1 MPLDQLPTPTAPE
14 TTAGDDAGAATLHAV
29 FLADERPAYLG
40 LYTGARCVL
49 PTGGV
54 IEVHGRR
61 TPFFAICRKLEALGW
76 GENRI
81 EISTPQGTKSMR
93 GKVSTLAGLRIEES
107 DKNGLRLR
115 AYRPFPPARVAKERD
130 LGSEGTRTPENE
142 EMRLRGGANVWPLPA
157 QAIRK

>member
-1 MPLDQLPTPTAPE
+1 MMTPFDQQPLSPHPE
-14 TTAGDDAGAATLHAV
+14 TTADNGAGVASLHAA

-81 EISTPQGTKSMR
+81 EISTLQGTQSMR

-115 AYRPFPPARVAKERD
+115 AYRPFPPARVAKERN
-130 LGSEGTRTPENE
+130 LGPEGTQTPENGKTRVSE
-142 EMRLRGGANVWPLPA
+142 STTRVEAA
-157 QAIRK
+157 